1 MAASRAPRNRRLI
14 AQLALAVVAMFG
26 FGYALVPLYGL
37 LCDIAGLN
45 GKSDTL
51 LVPADSLDYTVDADR
66 QVEVQFL
73 TTVNSGMPWDFK
85 ALDSSVQVHPGK
97 LTTVAFVATNN
108 ADRRIVGQA
117 VPSVRPAEA
126 AGYVRKT
133 ECFCFKQQ
141 PFAAHEQREM
151 AVRFVIDPAL
161 PDHVDTI
168 SLSYTFFDAT
178 ALASK

>member
-1 MAASRAPRNRRLI
+1 MRKNNRRLVG
-14 AQLALAVVAMFG
+14 QLALAVVAMFG

-37 LCDIAGLN
+37 LCDITGLN
-45 GKSDTL
+45 GKSETL
-51 LVPADSLDYTVDADR
+51 LVPAQSLDYAVDTGR
-66 QVEVQFL
+66 NIQMQFV
-73 TTVNSGMPWDFK
+73 TTVNAGTPLDFR

-108 ADRRIVGQA
+108 ADRRMVGQA

-126 AGYVRKT
+126 AGYLRKT
-133 ECFCFKQQ
+133 ECFCFTQQ
-141 PFAAHEQREM
+141 PFAANEKRKL

-161 PDHVDTI
+161 PEHVHTI